1 MFGCF
6 DQGLNG
12 GGGLGRW
19 GCRSAMRCARRLW
32 LLGVVEWILSH
43 GWAYTEAFAGVNG
56 IPLSGL
62 ISTDACVI
70 DVLQSYGEG
79 RGHCREDA
87 LHPTT
92 SVHQIQQDKNYFR
105 LPSILPSGSNK
116 CTQDPALKPN
126 AGIQPRWGAS
136 ACRTRTF
143 PSKPTRII
151 SCQSN

>member
-1 MFGCF
+1 MEGVDWGDGSAGLLCRGVRGVCGCWAWWK
-6 DQGLNG
+6 GYYRMAG
-12 GGGLGRW
+12 
-19 GCRSAMRCARRLW
+19 
-32 LLGVVEWILSH
+32 
-43 GWAYTEAFAGVNG
+43 AYTEAFAGVNG

-62 ISTDACVI
+62 IFTDSCVI